1 MKKILFILGV
11 VGALATFTA
20 CSSDTDPAKLEYE
33 KVTDTDLGVEFEKPI
48 GWYQN
53 VDSET
58 EPDLYQYIIPNQFT
72 QEDRVEGYLG
82 IYKMPVGEGEAPTL
96 EDSYAILK
104 KSREED
110 SAEKENYSVVS
121 DNKDVTIFGQ
131 PAKEITVKYDVD
143 AQDSKRTT
151 YSSTSVVV
159 VNNQIFLVEY
169 YDEEP
174 DFNKYTDVKDKL
186 YSTLK
191 AL

>member
-20 CSSDTDPAKLEYE
+20 CNSDTDPAKLEYE
-33 KVTDTDLGVEFEKPI
+33 KVTDAELGVEFERPA

-58 EPDLYQYIIPNQFT
+58 DPDLYQYIVPNQFT
-72 QEDRVEGYLG
+72 QEDKVEGYLG
-82 IYKMPVGEGEAPTL
+82 IYKMPVDEGANPTL
-96 EDSYAILK
+96 EESYAVLK
-104 KSREED
+104 ESRE
-110 SAEKENYSVVS
+110 SYATEKENFSVVAE
-121 DNKDVTIFGQ
+121 NKDVSIFGQ
-131 PAKEITVKYDVD
+131 PAKEMTVKYDVATPD
-143 AQDSKRTT
+143 TKRTT
-151 YSSTSVVV
+151 YSTTATAV
-159 VNNQIFLVEY
+159 VNGKIYLIEY

-191 AL
+191 AI